1 MSFDCG
7 TPNDISAKRCSS
19 FRGKASPAISNAL
32 MQPDF
37 LSTSAE
43 MLSTHSTNT
52 WASGTIAHK
61 QRAITLFTFFLNAV
75 GLPDLLHQEPDLPK
89 SRSTRMR
96 EEDLLCH
103 FAAYRLMCGQQ
114 AKSTLEY
121 ISGIRTTYSHW
132 WRTERFGIVGT
143 LGKGNKSLCSKY
155 VLSLDKL
162 NPSKVKEAGRLLP
175 FTTELLAFSFR
186 KAIVQGD
193 WDMAVCLITAY
204 QGVMRV
210 GELTQGRDKFNPSH
224 HLTESDIQFIPSF
237 AAPQLVVLRIG
248 RSKADQMGSRAILH
262 PRDFPVS
269 MDELSTGARLK
280 DMICVRHHL
289 SGLQSDFH
297 PDPRQ
302 PLFQRAGQPLKESQ
316 VLSFIRSAA
325 RSFGFTDEN
334 IGQIGTR
341 SLRIGGATKLFQLGA
356 SHDTLQHMGGWS
368 TDVYKAYLR
377 SQTSDFHHFTKKMAQ
392 L

>member
-1 MSFDCG
+1 MTFQCG
-7 TPNDISAKRCSS
+7 KPNDIAANRCSS
-19 FRGKASPAISNAL
+19 FRGKSSPAISNAL
-32 MQPDF
+32 LQPDF
-37 LSTSAE
+37 LRTSAD
-43 MLSTHSTNT
+43 MLSKHSTAT

-61 QRAITLFTFFLNAV
+61 QRAIALFTFFLEAV
-75 GLPDLLHQEPDLPK
+75 GLPDLLHQEPALPK

-175 FTTELLAFSFR
+175 FTTELLAYSFR
-186 KAIVQGD
+186 KAVAQHD
-193 WDMAVCLITAY
+193 WDVAVCLLTAY

-210 GELTQGRDKFNPSH
+210 GEITQGRDRFNPSH
-224 HLTESDIQFIPSF
+224 HLTESDIQFIPCF
-237 AAPQLVVLRIG
+237 ANPELVVLRIG

-262 PRDFPVS
+262 PRDFPVTT
-269 MDELSTGARLK
+269 DDLSAGARLK
-280 DMICVRHHL
+280 DMLCVRHGL
-289 SGLQSDFH
+289 SGVQSNFT
-297 PDPRQ
+297 PDHTQ

-325 RSFGFTDEN
+325 RSYGFSEDN
-334 IGQIGTR
+334 VSQLGTR

-377 SQTSDFHHFTKKMAQ
+377 SQTSDFHHFTTQMAQ